1 MKVFITGIS
10 GFVGRHLA
18 EALAAS
24 GHRVIGVGGRTP
36 VPPATKPTAPAKKLD
51 DETGSLP

>member
-24 GHRVIGVGGRTP
+24 GHRVIGVGG
-36 VPPATKPTAPAKKLD
+36 
-51 DETGSLP
+51 